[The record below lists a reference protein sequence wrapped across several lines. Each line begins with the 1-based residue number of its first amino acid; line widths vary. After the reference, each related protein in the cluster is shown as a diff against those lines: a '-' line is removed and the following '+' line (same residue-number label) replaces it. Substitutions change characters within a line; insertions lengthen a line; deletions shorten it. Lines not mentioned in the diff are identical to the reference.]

1 MNNVHDMDD
10 NKVNDFNLH
19 KHIEMLN
26 SDQLRIFTN
35 SLS

>member
-1 MNNVHDMDD
+1 MNNVHDIDD
-10 NKVNDFNLH
+10 KVNAFNLH

-26 SDQLRIFTN
+26 SDQLRMFTN